1 MKDSYEI
8 NMTVNG
14 QSGTAEVVWV
24 PDSIYNVA
32 HYEVLLSVP
41 FQDSRWEHLFIHDKS
56 KLDEA
61 IEKAKE
67 NLKFRLQRCTL
78 F

>member
-1 MKDSYEI
+1 MKDSYKI
-8 NMTVNG
+8 NITVNG
-14 QSGTAEVVWV
+14 QSGTAEVIWI
-24 PDSIYNVA
+24 PDSIYSVA
-32 HYEVLLSVP
+32 HYETLLSVP
-41 FQDSRWEHLFIHDKS
+41 FQDSKWEHLFIYDKS